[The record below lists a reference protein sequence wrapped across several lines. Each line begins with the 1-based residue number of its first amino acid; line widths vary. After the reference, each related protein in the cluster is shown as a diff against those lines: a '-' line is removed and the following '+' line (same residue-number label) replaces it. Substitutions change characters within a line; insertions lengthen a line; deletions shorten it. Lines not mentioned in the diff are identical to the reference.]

1 MPLSIKDGNAVTD
14 REVLAENLTHQAM
27 DVLSRTAEL
36 SAVDFL
42 TTMLQHEFKDEICV
56 VSSFGAESAVLLHM
70 VAQID
75 PTTPVIFL
83 NTGKLFGETLRYR
96 DRLQTLLGLT
106 DVRSIGPHPTDLA
119 EKDSNEDLWQKNNDM
134 CCHIRKNL
142 PQERALKGFKAV
154 LTGRKRFQTS
164 QRGNMQRIEIDDEA
178 AARLRINPLADFT
191 LEDLQ
196 AYLETHNLPK
206 HPLVKDG
213 YLSIGCM
220 PCTDKVKEGDDYR
233 SGRWSEQDKEECG
246 MHGTEFVYGE
256 GI

>member
-1 MPLSIKDGNAVTD
+1 MPLSIKD
-14 REVLAENLTHQAM
+14 REVLEENLTLKATELL
-27 DVLSRTAEL
+27 VRSAEL
-36 SAVDFL
+36 SAVEFL
-42 TTMLQHEFKDEICV
+42 TTILRDEFKDEICV

-119 EKDSNEDLWQKNNDM
+119 EQDSNEDLWQKNNDL
-134 CCHIRKNL
+134 CCHIRKFL
-142 PQERALKGFKAV
+142 PQQRALKGFKAV
-154 LTGRKRFQTS
+154 LTGRKRFQTT
-164 QRGNMQRIEIDDEA
+164 QRSSMQRIEIDDEA
-178 AARLRINPLADFT
+178 AARLRVNPLADFT

-220 PCTDKVKEGDDYR
+220 PCTDKVKEGNDSAKSIKTPLGLLKCR
-233 SGRWSEQDKEECG
+233 
-246 MHGTEFVYGE
+246 
-256 GI
+256 

>member
-27 DVLSRTAEL
+27 DVLSRSAEL
-36 SAVDFL
+36 SAIDFL

-164 QRGNMQRIEIDDEA
+164 QRGSMQRIEIDDEA

-191 LEDLQ
+191 PEDLQ

>member
-1 MPLSIKDGNAVTD
+1 MPLSIKDGNTVKD
-14 REVLAENLTHQAM
+14 REVLEESLSLQAKDM
-27 DVLSRTAEL
+27 LARTAEL

-42 TTMLQHEFKDEICV
+42 TTILRDEFKDEICV
-56 VSSFGAESAVLLHM
+56 VSSFGAESAVLLYM

-75 PTTPVIFL
+75 PTIPVIFL

-119 EKDSNEDLWQKNNDM
+119 ETDSNEDLWQKNNDM
-134 CCHIRKNL
+134 CCHIRKFL

-154 LTGRKRFQTS
+154 LTGRKRFQTT
-164 QRGNMQRIEIDDEA
+164 QRGTMQRIEIENET

-191 LEDLQ
+191 LDDLQ
-196 AYLETHNLPK
+196 GYLETHNLPK

>member
-14 REVLAENLTHQAM
+14 REVLAENLTLQAM

-36 SAVDFL
+36 SAIDFL

-164 QRGNMQRIEIDDEA
+164 QRGSMQRIEIDDEA

>member
-1 MPLSIKDGNAVTD
+1 MPLSIKD
-14 REVLAENLTHQAM
+14 REVLEENLTLKATELL
-27 DVLSRTAEL
+27 VRSAEL
-36 SAVDFL
+36 SAVEFL
-42 TTMLQHEFKDEICV
+42 TTILRDEFKDEICV

-119 EKDSNEDLWQKNNDM
+119 EQDSNEDLWLKNNDL
-134 CCHIRKNL
+134 CCHIRKFL
-142 PQERALKGFKAV
+142 PQQRALKGFKAV
-154 LTGRKRFQTS
+154 LTGRKRFQTT
-164 QRGNMQRIEIDDEA
+164 QRSSMQRIEIDDEA
-178 AARLRINPLADFT
+178 AARIRVNPIADFT
-191 LEDLQ
+191 LDDLQ
-196 AYLETHNLPK
+196 AYLETHNLPM

-220 PCTDKVKEGDDYR
+220 PCTDKVKEGNDYR

>member
-1 MPLSIKDGNAVTD
+1 MPVSIQD
-14 REVLAENLTHQAM
+14 REVLEENLTLEATKM
-27 DVLSRTAEL
+27 LVRTAEL
-36 SAVDFL
+36 SAVEFL
-42 TTMLQHEFKDEICV
+42 TTILRDEFKDEICV

-83 NTGKLFGETLRYR
+83 NTGKLFGETLCFR

-106 DVRSIGPHPTDLA
+106 DVRSIGPHPTDLS
-119 EKDSNEDLWQKNNDM
+119 EKDRNENLWQKNNDL
-134 CCHIRKNL
+134 CCHIRKFL
-142 PQERALKGFKAV
+142 PQQRALKGFKAV
-154 LTGRKRFQTS
+154 LTGRKRFQTT
-164 QRGNMQRIEIDDEA
+164 QRSSMQRIEIDDEA
-178 AARLRINPLADFT
+178 AARLRVNPLADFT
-191 LEDLQ
+191 LEDLR

-220 PCTDKVKEGDDYR
+220 PCTDKVKEGNDYR

-246 MHGTEFVYGE
+246 MHGTEFVNGE

>member
-1 MPLSIKDGNAVTD
+1 MPLSIKD
-14 REVLAENLTHQAM
+14 REVLEENLTLEATEIL
-27 DVLSRTAEL
+27 VRTAEL
-36 SAVDFL
+36 SAVEFL
-42 TTMLQHEFKDEICV
+42 TTIIRDDFKDEICV

-75 PTTPVIFL
+75 PMTPVIFL

-119 EKDSNEDLWQKNNDM
+119 EKDCNEDLWQKNNDL
-134 CCHIRKNL
+134 CCHIRKFQ
-142 PQERALKGFKAV
+142 PQQHALKGFKAV
-154 LTGRKRFQTS
+154 LTGRKRFQTT
-164 QRGNMQRIEIDDEA
+164 QRSSMQRIEIDDEA
-178 AARLRINPLADFT
+178 AARLRVNPLADFT

-206 HPLVKDG
+206 HPLFKDG

-220 PCTDKVKEGDDYR
+220 PCTNKVKEGNDYR

>member
-14 REVLAENLTHQAM
+14 REVLAENLTHQAV

-36 SAVDFL
+36 SADDFL

-142 PQERALKGFKAV
+142 PQERALKGFRAV

-164 QRGNMQRIEIDDEA
+164 QRGSMQRIEIDDEA

>member
-1 MPLSIKDGNAVTD
+1 MPLSIKDGNVVTD
-14 REVLAENLTHQAM
+14 REVLAENLKHQVM
-27 DVLSRTAEL
+27 DVLSRTVDF
-36 SAVDFL
+36 SAIDFL
-42 TTMLQHEFKDEICV
+42 TSMLQNEFKDEICV

-96 DRLQTLLGLT
+96 DRLQTLLGLI
-106 DVRSIGPHPTDLA
+106 DVRSIGPHPTDLSD
-119 EKDSNEDLWQKNNDM
+119 KDSNENLWQKNNDM

-142 PQERALKGFKAV
+142 PQERALKGFRAV

-164 QRGNMQRIEIDDEA
+164 KRGNMQRIEIDNEA
-178 AARLRINPLADFT
+178 VARLKLNPLADFT
-191 LEDLQ
+191 LEDLH

>member
-1 MPLSIKDGNAVTD
+1 MHLSIKDGNAVTD

-164 QRGNMQRIEIDDEA
+164 QRGSMQRIEIDDEA

>member
-106 DVRSIGPHPTDLA
+106 DVRSIGPHPMDLA

-164 QRGNMQRIEIDDEA
+164 QRGSMQRIEIDDEA

>member
-1 MPLSIKDGNAVTD
+1 MPVSIQD
-14 REVLAENLTHQAM
+14 REVLEENLTLEATKM
-27 DVLSRTAEL
+27 LVRTAEL
-36 SAVDFL
+36 SAIEFL
-42 TTMLQHEFKDEICV
+42 TTILRDEFKDEICV

-83 NTGKLFGETLRYR
+83 NTGKLFGETLRFR

-106 DVRSIGPHPTDLA
+106 DVRSIGPHPTDLS
-119 EKDSNEDLWQKNNDM
+119 EKDLNEDLWQKNNDL
-134 CCHIRKNL
+134 CCHIRKFL
-142 PQERALKGFKAV
+142 PQQRALKGFKAV
-154 LTGRKRFQTS
+154 LTGRKRFQTT
-164 QRGNMQRIEIDDEA
+164 QRSSMQRIEIDDEA
-178 AARLRINPLADFT
+178 AARLRVNPLADFT
-191 LEDLQ
+191 LEVLR

-220 PCTDKVKEGDDYR
+220 PCTDKVKEGNDYR

>member
-1 MPLSIKDGNAVTD
+1 MLV
-14 REVLAENLTHQAM
+14 
-27 DVLSRTAEL
+27 RTAEL
-36 SAVDFL
+36 SAVEFL
-42 TTMLQHEFKDEICV
+42 TTILRDVFKDEICV

-83 NTGKLFGETLRYR
+83 NTGKLFGETLRFR

-106 DVRSIGPHPTDLA
+106 DVRSIGPHPTDLS
-119 EKDSNEDLWQKNNDM
+119 EKDRNENLWQKNNDL
-134 CCHIRKNL
+134 CCHIRKFL
-142 PQERALKGFKAV
+142 PQQRALKGFKAV
-154 LTGRKRFQTS
+154 LTGRKRFQTT
-164 QRGNMQRIEIDDEA
+164 QRSSMQRIEIDDEA
-178 AARLRINPLADFT
+178 AARLRVNPLADFT
-191 LEDLQ
+191 LEDLR

-220 PCTDKVKEGDDYR
+220 PCTDKVKEGNDYR
-233 SGRWSEQDKEECG
+233 SGRWSEQEKEECG

>member
-1 MPLSIKDGNAVTD
+1 MPLSIKDGNSVTD

-164 QRGNMQRIEIDDEA
+164 QRGSMQRIEIDDEA

>member
-27 DVLSRTAEL
+27 DVLSRTADL
-36 SAVDFL
+36 LAVDFL

-164 QRGNMQRIEIDDEA
+164 QRGNMQRIEIDDEV

-196 AYLETHNLPK
+196 AYLQTNNLPK
-206 HPLVKDG
+206 HPLMKDG

>member
-36 SAVDFL
+36 LAVDFL

-164 QRGNMQRIEIDDEA
+164 QRGSMQRIEIDDEA

-196 AYLETHNLPK
+196 AYLEAHNLPK

>member
-1 MPLSIKDGNAVTD
+1 MPLSIKDGNTVKD
-14 REVLAENLTHQAM
+14 REVLEESLSLQAKDM
-27 DVLSRTAEL
+27 LARTAEL

-42 TTMLQHEFKDEICV
+42 TTILRDEFKDEICV
-56 VSSFGAESAVLLHM
+56 VSSFGAESAVLLYM

-75 PTTPVIFL
+75 PTIPVIFL

-119 EKDSNEDLWQKNNDM
+119 ETDSNEDLWQKNNDM

-164 QRGNMQRIEIDDEA
+164 QRGSMQRIEIDDEA

>member
-1 MPLSIKDGNAVTD
+1 MPLSIKD
-14 REVLAENLTHQAM
+14 REVLEKNITLEASEML
-27 DVLSRTAEL
+27 VRTAEL
-36 SAVDFL
+36 SAVEFL
-42 TTMLQHEFKDEICV
+42 TTILRDEFKDEICV

-106 DVRSIGPHPTDLA
+106 DVRSIGPHPIDLA
-119 EKDSNEDLWQKNNDM
+119 EKDSNEDLWQKNNDL
-134 CCHIRKNL
+134 CCHIRKFL
-142 PQERALKGFKAV
+142 PQQRALKGYKAL
-154 LTGRKRFQTS
+154 LTGRKRFQTT
-164 QRGNMQRIEIDDEA
+164 QRSSMQRIEIDDEA
-178 AARLRINPLADFT
+178 AARFRVNPIADFT
-191 LEDLQ
+191 LDDLQ
-196 AYLETHNLPK
+196 AYLETHKLPK

-220 PCTDKVKEGDDYR
+220 PCTDKVIEGNDYR
-233 SGRWSEQDKEECG
+233 SGRWSEQEKEECG

>member
-164 QRGNMQRIEIDDEA
+164 QRGSMQRIEIDDEA

>member
-1 MPLSIKDGNAVTD
+1 MPLSIKDGNSVTD

-36 SAVDFL
+36 SAIDFL

-164 QRGNMQRIEIDDEA
+164 QRGSMQRIEIDDEA

>member
-27 DVLSRTAEL
+27 DVLSRSAEL
-36 SAVDFL
+36 SAIDFL

-164 QRGNMQRIEIDDEA
+164 QRGSMQRIEIDDEA

>member
-27 DVLSRTAEL
+27 DVLSRTADL
-36 SAVDFL
+36 LAVDFL

-164 QRGNMQRIEIDDEA
+164 QRGSMQRIEIDDEA

>member
-27 DVLSRTAEL
+27 DVLSRTADL
-36 SAVDFL
+36 LAVDFL

-164 QRGNMQRIEIDDEA
+164 QRGSMQRIEIDDEA

-191 LEDLQ
+191 PEDLQ

>member
-1 MPLSIKDGNAVTD
+1 M
-14 REVLAENLTHQAM
+14 LARVAG
-27 DVLSRTAEL
+27 L
-36 SAVDFL
+36 SAADFL
-42 TTMLQHEFKDEICV
+42 STMLQDEFKDEICV

-75 PTTPVIFL
+75 PTTPIIFL

-106 DVRSIGPHPTDLA
+106 DVRSIGPHPTELA
-119 EKDSNEDLWQKNNDM
+119 ENDSNEDLWQKNNDM
-134 CCHIRKNL
+134 CCHIRKSL
-142 PQERALKGFKAV
+142 PQQRALKGFKAV
-154 LTGRKRFQTS
+154 LTGRKRFQTA
-164 QRGNMQRIEIDDEA
+164 QRGTMQRIEIDDEA
-178 AARLRINPLADFT
+178 AARLRINPLADFS
-191 LEDLQ
+191 LDDLQ

-220 PCTDKVKEGDDYR
+220 PCTNKVKKGDDYR

>member
-1 MPLSIKDGNAVTD
+1 MHLSIKDGNAVTD

-42 TTMLQHEFKDEICV
+42 ITMLQHEFKDEICV

-164 QRGNMQRIEIDDEA
+164 QRGSMQRIEIDDEA